1 MDRPVS
7 QRSQPADDELRR
19 LAEPLLGRAAAYA
32 FALLGNREDAEDA
45 IQEALLKAYRGLARH
60 DRSQGFK
67 AWWFAIVRNC
77 CRDLHRSR
85 SRRAPTVA
93 VDAADSP
100 GGDQSAWEEAERR
113 DMLRSSIAQLSPAHR
128 EIIQLRYFGDCS
140 YQEIATALG
149 IPIGTVMSRLHA
161 ARRALAAI
169 CEREPR

>member
-1 MDRPVS
+1 MDWPMS
-7 QRSQPADDELRR
+7 QHSQQSDDELRR

-45 IQEALLKAYRGLARH
+45 IQDALLKAHRGLARY
-60 DRSQGFK
+60 DRSRGFK

-77 CRDLHRSR
+77 SRDLQRGR
-85 SRRAPTVA
+85 ARRPSSMA
-93 VDAADSP
+93 VDAAGLP
-100 GGDQSAWEEAERR
+100 AGDQSAWEASERR

-140 YQEIATALG
+140 YQEIATALE
-149 IPIGTVMSRLHA
+149 IPVGTVMSRLHA
-161 ARRALAAI
+161 ARRALAMI